1 MTESSQFTNQQL
13 ADGGFERLECQ
24 GATSETSCVKLY
36 GKLHF
41 VKRLKAEHVNDVRYQ
56 EAFQKEFE
64 TGYRLEHQGLPRYIS
79 KTDDGI
85 LMEYV
90 DGETLTE
97 RMTRNP
103 SYFSQKNTKKFILQ
117 LLDVVSYLHA
127 HQVLHLDL
135 KPDNIL
141 LTRIDSDVKLIDL
154 GCCYTDTFID
164 TQGHTKGYAAPEQLH
179 GGVTDERTDIYA
191 IGKILEQIP
200 GSQIYN
206 KVIARCT
213 ADNPAERYQTVGQL
227 QKDLSSPKRPYLILL
242 LLIIL
247 MVLVAVVF
255 YPSSRPVQPAE
266 APKVVDTIVRVIR
279 EQPAEAPVRQESEHP
294 VSPTPQKS
302 EPVSMEPE
310 MDKQMDE
317 AYQATIATF
326 CDSVFPPQAPSSGKA
341 WADATMSFH
350 NQTLQIANRLI
361 KKYPNIPESTIRQDC
376 ESRFQH
382 LVASVFNQMRQNGS
396 KTSE

>member
-1 MTESSQFTNQQL
+1 MESSQFTNQQL

-24 GATSETSCVKLY
+24 GATSETYCVKLY

-227 QKDLSSPKRPYLILL
+227 QKDFLSPKRPYLILL
-242 LLIIL
+242 LPIIL
-247 MVLVAVVF
+247 MVIVAVENSQQRLRF
-255 YPSSRPVQPAE
+255 AKSRNAQSLQLSRRASRRLWSQRWTSRWMKPTRLLLPLSATQSFPLKPLPLAKPGLMPQCRFTTRPSR
-266 APKVVDTIVRVIR
+266 
-279 EQPAEAPVRQESEHP
+279 
-294 VSPTPQKS
+294 
-302 EPVSMEPE
+302 
-310 MDKQMDE
+310 
-317 AYQATIATF
+317 
-326 CDSVFPPQAPSSGKA
+326 
-341 WADATMSFH
+341 
-350 NQTLQIANRLI
+350 
-361 KKYPNIPESTIRQDC
+361 
-376 ESRFQH
+376 
-382 LVASVFNQMRQNGS
+382 
-396 KTSE
+396 

>member
-24 GATSETSCVKLY
+24 GATSETYCVKLY

-200 GSQIYN
+200 GLQIYN

-213 ADNPAERYQTVGQL
+213 ADNPAERYQTLGQL
-227 QKDLSSPKRPYLILL
+227 QEGSFIPQAPLPYSFAANHPDGPCCCCILS
-242 LLIIL
+242 
-247 MVLVAVVF
+247 VV
-255 YPSSRPVQPAE
+255 SSCAACRS
-266 APKVVDTIVRVIR
+266 PKVVDTIVRVIR
-279 EQPAEAPVRQESEHP
+279 EQPAEAPVRQRVGTPSLTN
-294 VSPTPQKS
+294 SP
-302 EPVSMEPE
+302 EERAGVYG
-310 MDKQMDE
+310 
-317 AYQATIATF
+317 ARNGQA
-326 CDSVFPPQAPSSGKA
+326 DG
-341 WADATMSFH
+341 
-350 NQTLQIANRLI
+350 
-361 KKYPNIPESTIRQDC
+361 
-376 ESRFQH
+376 
-382 LVASVFNQMRQNGS
+382 
-396 KTSE
+396 